1 LQRTPW
7 KQWLKQAKEAS
18 FNVVLLPLSG
28 RSLLKFDEKAA
39 NDWFFQT
46 QGLPYGYHNFL
57 YGWMD
62 TPRDNLPPLMPDE
75 FIPIVMSMV
84 TKIIPTFIFN
94 LFTEALNKRL
104 GTVGLDI
111 EEIAAFAAERDMEIQ
126 DVIAM
131 PE

>member
-1 LQRTPW
+1 M
-7 KQWLKQAKEAS
+7 
-18 FNVVLLPLSG
+18 
-28 RSLLKFDEKAA
+28 KFDEKAA
-39 NDWFFQT
+39 NDWFFKT

-111 EEIAAFAAERDMEIQ
+111 EQIAALAAERDMEIQ